1 MSEQLRSPLPLLR
14 GVAAGIMP
22 QSCDEPATASH
33 PVQPSQGNIVS
44 MLTRMPEPIKCHLRR
59 IFVKLVDAGARL
71 PGMQHAAAQAH
82 RLCPNVYHWFA
93 EHYEAYLVSPPD
105 HRRGSG
111 WSFIRRQLVTDRP
124 SAPLQPPED
133 LSAEERG
140 CYMRLAFATST
151 RRKRLSW

>member
-1 MSEQLRSPLPLLR
+1 MSEQLHSTLPLLR
-14 GVAAGIMP
+14 GIAAGIMP

-33 PVQPSQGNIVS
+33 PVQPSQGSIVS
-44 MLTRMPEPIKCHLRR
+44 MLTRMPEPIKWRLRR
-59 IFVKLVDAGARL
+59 IFVKLVNMGARL
-71 PGMQHAAAQAH
+71 PGMQRATVQAQ

-105 HRRGSG
+105 RRGGSG

-140 CYMRLAFATST
+140 CYMRLALATST